1 MFAVNLIF
9 KTVMLGTLGLLV
21 ISGCSNDDNGN
32 GPMEVTSRD
41 FTVTVANVSEVK
53 AFSGS
58 GVFNTPVGAGQP
70 GPIGPGA
77 AYEFSF
83 SATPGSKLS
92 FATMFVP
99 SNDFYYAPDEDGI
112 ALYDGSGNQKSG
124 DITPMIRLW
133 DAGTEINQ
141 EPGLGMDQPQR
152 QSGPNTGAVDP
163 ANQVRLAPDDFSN
176 LPAVNEVIKVTLTAM
191 APTEFKLRIENVSN
205 STTLQTSDGNG
216 QAVPLAPGVWVVHQ
230 DAAPLFAGNQEDYG
244 DGLEALAE
252 DGNPAALLSALDAET
267 GLTNLLAP
275 GVWVIHNA
283 ADPLFSADQ
292 PDRGEGL
299 EALAEDG
306 DPGTLSGSVVS
317 RAGVLRQ
324 GVFNTP
330 AGSSQP
336 GPLLPG
342 HAYSFSF
349 SAAAGEYLSFASM
362 FVQSN
367 DLFYAPDGMGITLF
381 ESDGQPVSGDMTS
394 QIMLWDAGTEINEKP
409 GFGLHQAPRQS
420 GPDSGMDENGNVRL
434 VNDGYSYPANSE
446 VLQVTISVQ

>member
-1 MFAVNLIF
+1 MSAVNLIF
-9 KTVMLGTLGLLV
+9 KTVVLGTLGLFA
-21 ISGCSNDDNGN
+21 ISGCSKDDNGN

-41 FTVTVANVSEVK
+41 FTVTVSNVSEAK

-58 GVFNTPVGAGQP
+58 GVFNTPVGASQP
-70 GPIGPGA
+70 GPLGPGA

-83 SATPGSKLS
+83 SAASGSKLS

-99 SNDFYYAPDEDGI
+99 SNDFYYAPDENGI
-112 ALYDGSGNQKSG
+112 ELYDGSGNQISG
-124 DITPMIRLW
+124 NITQMFMLW

-152 QSGPNTGAVDP
+152 QSGPNTGAADP
-163 ANQVRLAPDDFSN
+163 TNEVRLAPDDFNN
-176 LPAVNEVIKVTLTAM
+176 LPAVSEVIEVTLTAM
-191 APTEFKLRIENVSN
+191 APTEFTVRIENVSN
-205 STTLQTSDGNG
+205 STTLQTSDGNS
-216 QAVPLAPGVWVVHQ
+216 QAVPLAPGVWVIHQ
-230 DAAPLFAGNQEDYG
+230 DAAPLFVGNQMDYG

-252 DGNPAALLSALDAET
+252 DGDPGSLSSALDAET

-275 GVWVIHNA
+275 GVWAVHNA
-283 ADPLFSADQ
+283 ADPLFTANQ

-306 DPGTLSGSVVS
+306 DPGMLSGNVASG
-317 RAGVLRQ
+317 AGVLSH

-330 AGSSQP
+330 DGSSQP

-349 SAAAGEYLSFASM
+349 SASAGEYLSFASM

-381 ESDGQPVSGDMTS
+381 EADGQPVSGDVTS
-394 QIMLWDAGTEINEKP
+394 QIMLWDAGTEVNEKP

-420 GPDSGMDENGNVRL
+420 SPDSGMDENGNVRL
-434 VNDGYSYPANSE
+434 VNDG
-446 VLQVTISVQ
+446 

>member
-1 MFAVNLIF
+1 
-9 KTVMLGTLGLLV
+9 
-21 ISGCSNDDNGN
+21 
-32 GPMEVTSRD
+32 
-41 FTVTVANVSEVK
+41 
-53 AFSGS
+53 
-58 GVFNTPVGAGQP
+58 
-70 GPIGPGA
+70 
-77 AYEFSF
+77 
-83 SATPGSKLS
+83 
-92 FATMFVP
+92 
-99 SNDFYYAPDEDGI
+99 
-112 ALYDGSGNQKSG
+112 
-124 DITPMIRLW
+124 
-133 DAGTEINQ
+133 
-141 EPGLGMDQPQR
+141 
-152 QSGPNTGAVDP
+152 
-163 ANQVRLAPDDFSN
+163 
-176 LPAVNEVIKVTLTAM
+176 
-191 APTEFKLRIENVSN
+191 
-205 STTLQTSDGNG
+205 
-216 QAVPLAPGVWVVHQ
+216 
-230 DAAPLFAGNQEDYG
+230 
-244 DGLEALAE
+244 AE

-306 DPGTLSGSVVS
+306 DPGMLSGSVVS

-420 GPDSGMDENGNVRL
+420 GPDSGMDENGSVRL